1 MRIITTHKNVD
12 FDALASMMAAAVLY
26 PEAIPVMP
34 NSLHPN
40 VRRFLA
46 VHKDIFGSRSIRDV
60 DFGQVSTMIVVDTC
74 RWDRLEAVCGSLA
87 KQEINI
93 DLWDHHPDT
102 GDIEA
107 NWRCHKPMGATV
119 TLLLGE
125 IQRQRLPITPISATL
140 FLAGIYEDTGSL
152 SFPSTKAEDALS
164 AGFLLQKGADLSI
177 VGEYLRPAYGKT
189 QKAILFKMLDSSN
202 SFTISGVKASICKVD
217 IDGHVTNLA
226 VVVDMYREIINADV
240 VFGIFTVKN
249 NGKSVV
255 IGRSR
260 EGVSNIG
267 TIMRALGGGGH
278 SEAGSA
284 MVKSTGPDQIEEII
298 RSGIDNYQ
306 RRDVSI
312 ADLMSFPVFSVPPDM
327 SMYHVDQVL
336 QERQCTGL
344 PVIDED
350 RLVGIVSKRD
360 FGKWTKD
367 RDWQKPVKAFMR
379 RDVVTIASG
388 DTVEEAIRLITGNDI
403 GRLPVLDKGRVIGI
417 VTRTDLMHYF
427 YDILPS

>member
-12 FDALASMMAAAVLY
+12 FDALASMMAAAVIY

-34 NSLHPN
+34 YSMHPN

-46 VHKDIFGSRSIRDV
+46 VHKDVFASLSIRDV
-60 DFGQVSTMIVVDTC
+60 DFGQVSTMVVVDTC
-74 RWDRLEAVCGSLA
+74 RWDRLESDCGSLA

-93 DLWDHHPDT
+93 HLWDHHPDT

-125 IQRQRLPITPISATL
+125 IQRQRLPITPIFSTL
-140 FLAGIYEDTGSL
+140 FLTGIYEDTGNL

-177 VGEYLRPAYGKT
+177 VGDYLRPAYGKT

-202 SFTISGVKASICKVD
+202 SFAIRGLKASICKVD

-249 NGKSVV
+249 NGQSVV

-260 EGVSNIG
+260 EGISNIG
-267 TIMRALGGGGH
+267 SIMRALGGGGH

-298 RSGIDNYQ
+298 RDGIKNYQ
-306 RRDVSI
+306 RRNVTV

-327 SMYHVDQVL
+327 SMYQVDQVL
-336 QERQCTGL
+336 QERRCTGL
-344 PVIDED
+344 PVIDGD

-403 GRLPVLDKGRVIGI
+403 GRLPVLDKGRMVGI
-417 VTRTDLMHYF
+417 VTRTDLMRYF